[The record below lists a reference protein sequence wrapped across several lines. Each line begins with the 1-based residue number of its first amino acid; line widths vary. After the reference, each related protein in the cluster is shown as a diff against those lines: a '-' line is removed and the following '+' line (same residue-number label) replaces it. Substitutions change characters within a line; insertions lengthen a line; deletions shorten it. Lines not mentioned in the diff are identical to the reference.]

1 MTAGNWRRL
10 LPYLVLVTAAAI
22 TVGYVLDELPA
33 TPSGAAPAASPSPT
47 PFMHSDG
54 LSDSHDGYLIQ
65 PVTMPAKRGRAIPV
79 AFRVLGPDG
88 LPLRTY
94 ETIQT
99 RQLHLYLVRDDASGY
114 QHLHPELTDDT
125 WTTKV
130 DVTDGGA
137 YRFYAEFVPRGKD
150 ALGHPT
156 VLGLPFLITGDT
168 KLAPLPAPAPTAT
181 ADGFTLTRL
190 DGVTHLRAGRGEL
203 LRVQV
208 SSPTG
213 PPVLEPHLGAM
224 AHLSAFEVRTLGLTH
239 AHAAADAPDAT
250 LTFHVEFANR
260 GEQRLYLEFKVAGQ
274 IHRTAFTVFVT

>member
-1 MTAGNWRRL
+1 MTAGTWRRL
-10 LPYLVLVTAAAI
+10 LPYLVLLTASVI
-22 TVGYVLDELPA
+22 TIGYVLDELPA

-65 PVTMPAKRGRAIPV
+65 PVTLPVKRGKAIPV
-79 AFRVLGPDG
+79 AFRILGPDG
-88 LPLRTY
+88 LPLLSY

-99 RQLHLYLVRDDASGY
+99 RQLHLYLVRDDASNY
-114 QHLHPELTDDT
+114 QHLHPALADGT
-125 WTTKV
+125 WTTTV

-150 ALGHPT
+150 TLGHPT

-168 KLAPLPAPAPTAT
+168 KLAPLPAPAPSAT
-181 ADGFTLTRL
+181 VDGFTLTRL
-190 DGVTHLRAGRGEL
+190 DGVTHLRAARGEL
-203 LRVQV
+203 LRFKV
-208 SSPTG
+208 SSAAG

-260 GEQRLYLEFKVAGQ
+260 GEQRLYLEFKVAGT